1 MVNYTYGAV
10 HCTLI
15 VDAIRPAKDLVVDAI
30 VPGEDTCTNE

>member
-1 MVNYTYGAV
+1 MVKYGAV

-15 VDAIRPAKDLVVDAI
+15 VDAIRPGKDLVVDAI